1 MVAEDNLVNQSVLKL
16 QLEKLGYEPVLVDD
30 GVAALDLWQKE
41 DFPIVVTDCHMPN
54 LDGFELTKE
63 IRNAEKTADY
73 KDRPRT
79 IIVAI
84 TANAMA
90 GEAEKCLE
98 AGMDDFLAKPV
109 RMNDLGRILR
119 RWNEH
124 LESLASLPSER
135 KKADEVLKDQD

>member
-1 MVAEDNLVNQSVLKL
+1 
-16 QLEKLGYEPVLVDD
+16 
-30 GVAALDLWQKE
+30 
-41 DFPIVVTDCHMPN
+41 
-54 LDGFELTKE
+54 
-63 IRNAEKTADY
+63 
-73 KDRPRT
+73 
-79 IIVAI
+79 
-84 TANAMA
+84 MA

-124 LESLASLPSER
+124 LESLASLPRER